1 MDISEL
7 TAYAEKKY
15 HIGEVNRRTEM
26 SGSRPVTRLSSLL
39 HPRSGKPVALL
50 IRYWDFELG
59 DEAQFC
65 DLKCGH
71 ASLLRSSE
79 PWLTAPYRMK
89 GADWVGVRFGAD
101 TQQETVFQ
109 LFDDAIKA
117 GQAWGYTITLGSML
131 PSRESEYRDTP
142 LPPPGS
148 QPRREMPK
156 KPEVEQLTLQGM
168 IEKAVTAAADT
179 LARIIRLDGSAP
191 EAGYRDTPL
200 TGARSAASKTP
211 EKLREMR
218 RLYDHRVHSF
228 RDNCKNFY
236 VQGKFM
242 EDYEDDA
249 PWNGELRLYYPSYHD
264 LRLEQLRGYFT
275 WRTALRRGDFRPIT
289 TSMAYIYVYELLN
302 DIGAADAEDSL
313 RKLREFEVGFLDS
326 GIGDGEMRRNLRRW
340 MLEKAV
346 VSGLPPEKAREYAD
360 PDMLKRDAALAILR
374 EPKAHSDGEIFD
386 ALVTLG
392 GRRLPQSPVVQG
404 FGDEGKALFARV
416 WRLAAAKHRQEG
428 KTLFTLCFGGCRSH
442 RWDPLANALYYQQ
455 EKPAAGTYEL
465 DETHSFSFS
474 GVWTEKCYQ
483 ERSFNKKLLEGLLH
497 ETERQLRLYLDLGR
511 RLQEKPEEAWAAPY
525 AEAVIEEDRQVKA
538 QAAKKRVVIDLGGL
552 EQIRRDSLETRDSL
566 LTEEDLREA
575 EETAVEPAPAQAA
588 PESAVSA
595 VAEEAPPLPLE
606 PELRALLDLAVRGKP
621 AKGWLAETHRMPTV
635 AVDAVNE
642 ALYDEIG
649 DSVLEWDGNEI
660 TLVEDYR
667 EDVLRLLGGNEK

>member
-7 TAYAEKKY
+7 TAYAEEKY
-15 HIGEVNRRTEM
+15 HIGEQFRRKPFSGVTELRNPAT
-26 SGSRPVTRLSSLL
+26 GKLAAVLL
-39 HPRSGKPVALL
+39 RQ
-50 IRYWDFELG
+50 WDGEKGEEIQL
-59 DEAQFC
+59 C

-71 ASLLRSSE
+71 ASLRRSSE
-79 PWLTAPYRMK
+79 PYITAPCRMQ
-89 GADWVGVRFGAD
+89 GPDWVGIRFD
-101 TQQETVFQ
+101 DRTDRQTVFR
-109 LFDDAIKA
+109 LFDEAMKA
-117 GQAWGYTITLGSML
+117 GQARSYTITLGSVHR
-131 PSRESEYRDTP
+131 PRESEYRDTP

-148 QPRREMPK
+148 RPRTELPK
-156 KPEVEQLTLQGM
+156 KPEPEQMTLQGL
-168 IEKAVTAAADT
+168 IDKAVTAAADT
-179 LARIIRLDGSAP
+179 LGRLIDLGGDAP
-191 EAGYRDTPL
+191 KEGFRDTPL
-200 TGARSAASKTP
+200 TGARNAASKTP

-218 RLYDHRVHSF
+218 RLYDHRIHSF

-249 PWNGELRLYYPSYHD
+249 PWTGELRLYYPSYHD

-275 WRTALRRGDFRPIT
+275 WRTALRRGQFRPIT
-289 TSMAYIYVYELLN
+289 TSLAYIYVYELLN
-302 DIGAADAEDSL
+302 EIGAADAEDSL
-313 RKLREFEVGFLDS
+313 RKLREFEAGFLDS
-326 GIGDGEMRRNLRRW
+326 GIGDGEMRRNLHRW

-346 VSGLPPEKAREYAD
+346 VSGLPPETAGKYAD
-360 PDMLKRDAALAILR
+360 PDMLKRDSALAVLR
-374 EPKAHSDGEIFD
+374 ESKAHSDGEVFD

-392 GRRLPQSPVVQG
+392 GRRLPQSPVVQQ

-428 KTLFTLCFGGCRSH
+428 KTLFALCFGGCRSH
-442 RWDPLANALYYQQ
+442 RWDPLANALYYQR

-465 DETHSFSFS
+465 DETHSYTYN

-497 ETERQLRLYLDLGR
+497 ETERQLRLYLNLGR

-525 AEAVIEEDRQVKA
+525 AEAVIEEDRQAKA
-538 QAAKKRVVIDLGGL
+538 EAAKKKVVIDLSGL
-552 EQIRRDSLETRDSL
+552 ERIRRDALETRDSL

-575 EETAVEPAPAQAA
+575 EETAAEPVSATAA
-588 PESAVSA
+588 PESAI
-595 VAEEAPPLPLE
+595 AEETTLLPLE
-606 PELRALLDLAVRGKP
+606 PELRELLELAVQGKP
-621 AKGWLAETHRMPTV
+621 AKAWLAKTRQMPTV

-649 DSVLEWDGNEI
+649 DSVLEWDGEEI
-660 TLVEDYR
+660 SLVEDYR